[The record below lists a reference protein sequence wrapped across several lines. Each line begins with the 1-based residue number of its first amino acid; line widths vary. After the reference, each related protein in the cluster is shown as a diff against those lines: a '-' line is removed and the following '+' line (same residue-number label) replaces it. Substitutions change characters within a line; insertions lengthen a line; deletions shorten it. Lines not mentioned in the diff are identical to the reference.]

1 MIKGSLLTGKNV
13 LFRADLDVPL
23 ESGKVANDFRLQ
35 ALLPTLKLCLENA
48 QSTLIIGHLGRPTGP
63 DPSFSLKPVREWLE
77 RALNQSIFFIS
88 SGFSPGEWVR
98 GQSPLAMFDNLRFHP
113 GELTSDREFA
123 KQLSAGSDIYV
134 YEAFAAYNEAASL
147 RIIPE
152 IIPTYP
158 GLRFSA
164 EVEELGNIVKNRV
177 SPSLLII
184 AGAKEDKVKY
194 VDNLVDKFDEIL
206 VGGKLASIISP
217 HANIVPAS
225 LTPDGFD
232 IDQASITL
240 FSGKIMAAKSV
251 VISGPLG
258 RFEDGQHAA
267 GTKAIL
273 EAAKRSPARVVI
285 GGGDTLAA
293 IPALGFSYTDFD
305 FVSTGGGAMLE
316 FLATGTHPL
325 LEVIKKQPY
334 TPFSQK

>member
-1 MIKGSLLTGKNV
+1 MLKPSLIKGKNV
-13 LFRADLDVPL
+13 LLRADLDVPL
-23 ESGKVANDFRLQ
+23 EGGRVANDFRLQ

-63 DPSFSLKPVREWLE
+63 DPAFGLKPVQEWLE

-88 SGFSPGEWVR
+88 SGFSPGEWAR
-98 GQSPLAMFDNLRFHP
+98 GQSPLAMFDNLRFHL
-113 GELTSDREFA
+113 GELTNDREFA
-123 KQLSAGSDIYV
+123 KQLSAGSDIYI

-158 GLRFSA
+158 GFRFEK
-164 EVEELGNIVKNRV
+164 EVEELGNILKNRL
-177 SPSLLII
+177 SPSLLVIS
-184 AGAKEDKVKY
+184 GAKEDKVKY

-206 VGGKLASIISP
+206 VGGKLASLVSL

-225 LTPDGFD
+225 FTPDGFD
-232 IDQASITL
+232 IDPTSIAL
-240 FSGKIMAAKSV
+240 FSGKILAAKSV

-273 EAAKRSPARVVI
+273 AAAKRSPARIVI

-293 IPALGFSYTDFD
+293 IPALGFAYTDFD

-325 LEVIKKQPY
+325 LEVIKKQP
-334 TPFSQK
+334 FL

>member
-1 MIKGSLLTGKNV
+1 MLTPHLVKGKNV
-13 LFRADLDVPL
+13 LLRADLDVPVSEGRV
-23 ESGKVANDFRLQ
+23 ESDYRLQ

-48 QSTLIIGHLGRPTGP
+48 QNTLIIGHLGRPTGL
-63 DPSFSLKPVREWLE
+63 DPAFGLKPVREWLE
-77 RALNQSIFFIS
+77 NALHRSIFFID
-88 SGFSPGEWVR
+88 SGFSPGNR
-98 GQSPLAMFDNLRFHP
+98 AGRQFPIAMFDNLRFNP
-113 GELTSDREFA
+113 GELANDREFA
-123 KQLSAGSDIYV
+123 KQLSAGSDIYI

-158 GLRFSA
+158 GFRFEK
-164 EVEELGNIVKNRV
+164 EVEELGNILKNRL
-177 SPSLLII
+177 SPSLLVIS
-184 AGAKEDKVKY
+184 GAKEDKVKY

-206 VGGKLASIISP
+206 VGGKLASLVQP
-217 HANIVPAS
+217 HPKITSAS
-225 LTPDGFD
+225 LTPDGLD
-232 IDQASITL
+232 IDQASTTL
-240 FSGKIMAAKSV
+240 FSDKILTAKSV

-273 EAAKRSPARVVI
+273 AAAKRSPARIVI
-285 GGGDTLAA
+285 GGGATLAA

-325 LEVIKKQPY
+325 FPLPRYCKI
-334 TPFSQK
+334 T